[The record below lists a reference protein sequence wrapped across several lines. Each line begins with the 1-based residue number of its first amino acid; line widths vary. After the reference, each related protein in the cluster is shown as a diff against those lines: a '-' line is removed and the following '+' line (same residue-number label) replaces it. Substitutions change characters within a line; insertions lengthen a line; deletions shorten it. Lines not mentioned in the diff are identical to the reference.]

1 MQKPGF
7 YRSLFIV
14 TLIAITL
21 GVAIFLGSTIANP
34 GSGVATGTLSGKV
47 TIGPLCPVEPCTVT
61 PERLASAYAA
71 RTIVVSVPGGDVI
84 AETVPDPQN
93 GYSVALKPGTYRVDI
108 RHTGIDRSPDLPET
122 VIIRADETVRLDI
135 SIDTGIR

>member
-7 YRSLFIV
+7 YRSLFFV
-14 TLIAITL
+14 TLIAITI

-34 GSGVATGTLSGKV
+34 GSGVATGTLSGNV

-71 RTIVVSVPGGDVI
+71 RTIVVSGKGGKVI
-84 AETVPDPQN
+84 AEVVPDPQT
-93 GYSVALKPGTYRVDI
+93 GYSVELQPGTYSVDI
-108 RHTGIDRSPDLPET
+108 RHTGIDWSQDLPET
-122 VIIRADETVRLDI
+122 VTIRAGETVRLDI
-135 SIDTGIR
+135 WIDTGIR